1 MEINIHAGMRV
12 LYKQGCNNWLVG
24 TIHKGKAE
32 VNERGIWIPI
42 IPKGLTWEE
51 QIDYAEINNIFTDA
65 VKVEDWMKSSLL
77 TKEEYIKITQE
88 EDFHRSTEVAWI
100 SDGEYYYYPISKFSD
115 TWIMKQPFD
124 YVLRND

>member
-1 MEINIHAGMRV
+1 MEINIRAGMRV
-12 LYKQGCNNWLVG
+12 LYKQGSNNWLVG
-24 TIHKGKAE
+24 TIHKGEAE

-42 IPKGLTWEE
+42 IPKGLAWEE

-88 EDFHRSTEVAWI
+88 DEFHRSTEVAWI
-100 SDGEYYYYPISKFSD
+100 SDGEYYYYPISKCSD

-124 YVLRND
+124 YVLRDD